1 LKKGDNKKPV
11 RNDEN
16 VQFVQPGEEK
26 IKKGRPVLSG
36 KEVPSHDRIK
46 QTAISEK
53 KKYPENLHHLPDCI
67 THDKANT
74 TSVFINNFG
83 ALFFSLSII
92 FLYVYR
98 YF

>member
-36 KEVPSHDRIK
+36 KEVPSHNRIK
-46 QTAISEK
+46 QTAISTTK
-53 KKYPENLHHLPDCI
+53 KISRKSAPLARLHYSRQAQHNVC
-67 THDKANT
+67 
-74 TSVFINNFG
+74 F
-83 ALFFSLSII
+83 
-92 FLYVYR
+92 Y
-98 YF
+98 